1 MEITTV
7 SQDTVFYFHRLRWM
21 DLNLRAGEKC
31 CGFSQR
37 AQMRDLLGKCDS
49 ERSLPSVGRRL

>member
-7 SQDTVFYFHRLRWM
+7 SQDTVFYFHRLRQM

-31 CGFSQR
+31 IC
-37 AQMRDLLGKCDS
+37 MI
-49 ERSLPSVGRRL
+49 